1 MSFKAN
7 GPRQQ
12 EIAPRRRLTLAQI
25 LGFVSVT
32 LFISTEVA
40 TASAAGI
47 WGLSG
52 LLHLQTVGE
61 IILSVIIGIPALFA
75 MVRCGQLAFAAETDP
90 ENN

>member
-1 MSFKAN
+1 MTLEPN
-7 GPRQQ
+7 EPQLQ
-12 EIAPRRRLTLAQI
+12 EIAPRRRLTLAQT

-47 WGLSG
+47 WGISG

-61 IILSVIIGIPALFA
+61 VILSVIVGIPTLFA

>member
-1 MSFKAN
+1 MSFETTAL
-7 GPRQQ
+7 RQQ
-12 EIAPRRRLTLAQI
+12 DVAPRGKLTLAQTV
-25 LGFVSVT
+25 GFVSVT

-40 TASAAGI
+40 AASAASI

-52 LLHLQTVGE
+52 LLHLQAVGE
-61 IILSVIIGIPALFA
+61 IILSAIIGVPALYA

>member
-1 MSFKAN
+1 MSFVSEE
-7 GPRQQ
+7 PRPQ
-12 EIAPRRRLTLAQI
+12 EIAPRRRLTLAQAV
-25 LGFVSVT
+25 GFVSVT

-40 TASAAGI
+40 AASAAGI

-52 LLHLQTVGE
+52 LLHLQPLGE
-61 IILSVIIGIPALFA
+61 IILSAIVGIPALFA